1 MQKHLLVSLTK
12 CITYVVLIL
21 RPNIHLK
28 KSLPSNYV
36 AVQFMTIP
44 LVWNSIPIPKKTIKP
59 MWQIAAKIIIVG
71 NQPNYHQENEQSST
85 SQSRTVSL
93 SLVPHLATVQ
103 RLDVSFKPIVSTS
116 KSRKYL
122 KEVPIIKLDYSSFY
136 IMFRKWQCATVSLSH
151 KINNKKPKL

>member
-1 MQKHLLVSLTK
+1 MKQGPNKHVKTPIRVSNKVPHVT
-12 CITYVVLIL
+12 
-21 RPNIHLK
+21 
-28 KSLPSNYV
+28 
-36 AVQFMTIP
+36 
-44 LVWNSIPIPKKTIKP
+44 
-59 MWQIAAKIIIVG
+59 QIAAKIIIVG

-122 KEVPIIKLDYSSFY
+122 KEVPIIKLDYSSF
-136 IMFRKWQCATVSLSH
+136 KT
-151 KINNKKPKL
+151 

>member
-1 MQKHLLVSLTK
+1 VHYLE
-12 CITYVVLIL
+12 VLIL
-21 RPNIHLK
+21 RPTIHIK

-36 AVQFMTIP
+36 AKQFD
-44 LVWNSIPIPKKTIKP
+44 NSIGLKFYSNTKNNNKTHVT
-59 MWQIAAKIIIVG
+59 QSAAKIIIVG
-71 NQPNYHQENEQSST
+71 NQPDYHQENEQSST

-122 KEVPIIKLDYSSFY
+122 KEVPIIKLGYSSF
-136 IMFRKWQCATVSLSH
+136 KT
-151 KINNKKPKL
+151 